1 MIFKENGPSIFNH
14 HPTVTKKNMNLETTM
29 FNLMFFRLEVAKN
42 EKNWRKW
49 QALKVGKW
57 DKPEILLE

>member
-14 HPTVTKKNMNLETTM
+14 HPTVTKKNMSLETTM
-29 FNLMFFRLEVAKN
+29 FNLMFFRFEVAKN

-49 QALKVGKW
+49 
-57 DKPEILLE
+57 